1 MMKIQNLTLAFP
13 MDYACGVA
21 GIPAAEFRSSMTE
34 GVRKPIFS
42 GVAFFVP
49 QAQVVSKQ
57 WWATSWCGRVLRGF
71 MPADFFGL
79 GLRTRHPARLFCFE
93 AKIASTSLT
102 REVSL

>member
-1 MMKIQNLTLAFP
+1 MMKIQKLTLAFP
-13 MDYACGVA
+13 RDYTCGVA
-21 GIPAAEFRSSMTE
+21 GIPAAEFDISKTK

-49 QAQVVSKQ
+49 LAQVVSKQ

-79 GLRTRHPARLFCFE
+79 GMSTRHSARLFCLTS
-93 AKIASTSLT
+93 KIASTSLT

>member
-1 MMKIQNLTLAFP
+1 MNLTLAFP
-13 MDYACGVA
+13 LNYACGVA
-21 GIPAAEFRSSMTE
+21 GIPAAEFDISKTK

-71 MPADFFGL
+71 MPAAFFCRGL
-79 GLRTRHPARLFCFE
+79 LTWHPARLFCLTAE
-93 AKIASTSLT
+93 IASTSLT